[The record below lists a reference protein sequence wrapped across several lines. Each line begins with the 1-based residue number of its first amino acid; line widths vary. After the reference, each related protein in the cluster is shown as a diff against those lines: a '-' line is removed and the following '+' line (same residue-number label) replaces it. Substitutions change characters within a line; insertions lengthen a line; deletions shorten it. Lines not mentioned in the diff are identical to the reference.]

1 VIPKKQPVERR
12 EDARRILDAVTDVTD
27 VAGGEKHV
35 CVREVEDLSGLDM
48 ERDWLVAQ
56 PMRGINTIS

>member
-1 VIPKKQPVERR
+1 VVPKKQPVERR
-12 EDARRILDAVTDVTD
+12 EDARRILDGVTD

-56 PMRGINTIS
+56 PMRGTNIIS

>member
-1 VIPKKQPVERR
+1 VVPKKQPMERR
-12 EDARRILDAVTDVTD
+12 EDARRILDAVTD

-56 PMRGINTIS
+56 PMRGINTVS